1 MCNPKP
7 SKMGARLMINLKPP
21 IDGLDIGSASLE
33 VIALKPLAIAALGRT
48 GADIERLIREAR
60 QKVRRQNRQLTYSDI
75 SDAFNTRKEVM
86 SPELLWRIA
95 VHESGHVL
103 AWAGFDVGS
112 VQTVSVGNGLGGF
125 VDSKI
130 KKGVIQN
137 EEWLN
142 KILACTL
149 AGHAAEMLIF
159 GDATIGSGGN
169 DQSDLARATK
179 LALDAETSL
188 GLGETHP
195 LLYRPFNDQTLIL
208 SHDRQ
213 LAQQVHTRLE
223 VAEGMATDL
232 LSKHQDALLL
242 LAKRLAL
249 AKTLDGDEVH
259 ELLGSSLEMISA
271 KP

>member
-1 MCNPKP
+1 MT
-7 SKMGARLMINLKPP
+7 NLKVTV
-21 IDGLDIGSASLE
+21 DELDVGCASLE
-33 VIALKPLAIAALGRT
+33 VIALKPLAMAALGRT

-60 QKVRRQNRQLTYSDI
+60 QKVRRQNRQMTYTDI
-75 SDAFNTRKEVM
+75 NEAFTAGQDVM
-86 SPELLWRIA
+86 SAELLWRIA
-95 VHESGHVL
+95 VHESGHAL
-103 AWAGFDVGS
+103 AWTGFDVGS
-112 VQTVSVGNGLGGF
+112 VLTVTVGNGAGGF

-130 KKGVIQN
+130 KQGVIQN
-137 EEWLN
+137 EAWLN

-149 AGHAAEMLIF
+149 AGHAAELLVF
-159 GDATIGSGGN
+159 GDATVGSGGH
-169 DQSDLARATK
+169 DESDLARATK

-195 LLYRPFNDQTLIL
+195 LLYRQFNDQTLIL

-223 VAEGMATDL
+223 VAEGMAFDL
-232 LSKHQDALLL
+232 LSKHRDALLL
-242 LAKRLAL
+242 LAKRLAV

-259 ELLGSSLEMISA
+259 ELLGSPLEIISA